1 MRDVERSLEE
11 ELFAEFPQW
20 ESLAQAMIDDD
31 GYEYIV
37 VVVAAPSSGVEE
49 YRLVVDTAQGE
60 ITVAFDFYESHFH
73 EYVEYGGYIGTAAA
87 AAFIKDLMAEKVAV
101 VSWWRSETWC
111 GSARL
116 QEGFPLPTPSWA
128 EPGTYNRVRVRSWGG
143 RLNADSV
150 A

>member
-20 ESLAQAMIDDD
+20 ENLARTVVGDD
-31 GYEYIV
+31 GHEYIV
-37 VVVAAPSSGVEE
+37 VAVAAPSDAVAEPG
-49 YRLVVDTAQGE
+49 LVVDTAHGE

-73 EYVEYGGYIGTAAA
+73 DYVEYGGHIGTAAA
-87 AAFIKDLMAEKVAV
+87 AAFIRDLMSEKVAV
-101 VSWWRSETWC
+101 VSWWNAETWR

-116 QEGFPLPTPSWA
+116 QAGAPLPTPSWA

-143 RLNADSV
+143 RLDADKV